1 MSAPSYARVVLARR
15 LLILLAVLL
24 GLTALAAGVAPRE
37 EAGTGGSPPV
47 AVSPSGSP
55 SEPVEHMLTIGPEGE
70 EERVEAELGQ
80 VVRLTI
86 EGDEPESVAVGELGI
101 EPVTADSPAIFELLL
116 DVPGSYPITLLDS
129 GRRIGVLEV
138 AG

>member
-1 MSAPSYARVVLARR
+1 VLARR

-24 GLTALAAGVAPRE
+24 GLTALAAGVAPRDSVDS
-37 EAGTGGSPPV
+37 GGSPPV
-47 AVSPSGSP
+47 AVSPSGAST
-55 SEPVEHMLTIGPEGE
+55 EPVEHTVTIGPEGE

-80 VVRLTI
+80 VVRLTV
-86 EGDEPESVAVGELGI
+86 EGDETDSVAVGELGI

>member
-1 MSAPSYARVVLARR
+1 M
-15 LLILLAVLL
+15 
-24 GLTALAAGVAPRE
+24 
-37 EAGTGGSPPV
+37 
-47 AVSPSGSP
+47 
-55 SEPVEHMLTIGPEGE
+55 
-70 EERVEAELGQ
+70 EAELGQ

-86 EGDEPESVAVGELGI
+86 EGDETDSVAVGELGI
-101 EPVTADSPAIFELLL
+101 EPVTSDSPAMFELLL